1 MSIVLNVC
9 VVAMT
14 VIFPLLQSEH
24 SQNLL
29 FTTGSRDT
37 SAPAL
42 LLMPPNDNGGAT
54 CTSPGITTD
63 IYHPFTQS
71 KIYTVSDQ
79 HRTLYAYDYQTKTF
93 VNQSGDYNQD
103 GYRANQSDDFNTSE
117 NLNFNQSHYL
127 KTKGS
132 NYSGIFNLELDN
144 PLVTASE
151 LELNNFDTT
160 ADLKNYATVNVLEPQ
175 QISYN
180 IGTESV
186 DADEPL
192 KNTELNLE
200 ESSVITEIENP
211 NFSKNIENQKVDFNI
226 ELLTNDENFNN
237 LFATFKNQKDEL
249 IDLNKQ
255 IQASEA
261 IEMSLV
267 CEEEVPSQWVD
278 VMALATSQNS
288 TDLYEPLNENPLS
301 AIPTAIQSYIDIKS
315 PKNYELFNN
324 YNFEN
329 EKEIEGVINDT
340 IKEINA
346 KEFLEEKTTNTNENL
361 LKNLTAEANIC
372 SCIDCKCGPENS
384 CNQDDSCYVKDK
396 SMKIDKGCCNKTV
409 SCNCSGKN
417 DTQCCVMVCLKSL
430 DQLRHVLSLAN
441 KCCSLQSLTM
451 GFNTEC
457 CKK

>member
-1 MSIVLNVC
+1 
-9 VVAMT
+9 MT
-14 VIFPLLQSEH
+14 VIFPLIHSDQS
-24 SQNLL
+24 QNNLL
-29 FTTGSRDT
+29 FTGPPTTDTPTIGHAPPMLLLASSHDT
-37 SAPAL
+37 SSASGHAHF
-42 LLMPPNDNGGAT
+42 N
-54 CTSPGITTD
+54 TSNA
-63 IYHPFTQS
+63 IYPQFTQS
-71 KIYTVSDQ
+71 KIYTVSDE
-79 HRTLYAYDYQTKTF
+79 HRTMYTYDYQTKTF
-93 VNQSGDYNQD
+93 VQSGEEYSSQHFD
-103 GYRANQSDDFNTSE
+103 QSD
-117 NLNFNQSHYL
+117 YL
-127 KTKGS
+127 EKTKGS
-132 NYSGIFNLELDN
+132 KFNYPGIFSLNVDN
-144 PLVTASE
+144 PVMTASE

-192 KNTELNLE
+192 KNTESMNLE
-200 ESSVITEIENP
+200 ESSIITEIENP
-211 NFSKNIENQKVDFNI
+211 NLNLFDTKNLENQKVDFNI
-226 ELLTNDENFNN
+226 ELLANDENFNK
-237 LFATFKNQKDEL
+237 LFSSPPHEKEEL
-249 IDLNKQ
+249 VDLNKQ
-255 IQASEA
+255 IRASEA

-267 CEEEVPSQWVD
+267 CEEEIPSQWID
-278 VMALATSQNS
+278 VMSLATSQNTS
-288 TDLYEPLNENPLS
+288 DLYEPLNENPLS

-315 PKNYELFNN
+315 PKNYNN
-324 YNFEN
+324 EFFMLDNNFES

-346 KEFLEEKTTNTNENL
+346 QKDYFEEKTRNTNENL

-384 CNQDDSCYVKDK
+384 CNQDDSCYVKVTK
-396 SMKIDKGCCNKTV
+396 PKEKNCCSKNI
-409 SCNCSGKN
+409 SCSCSGKM

-451 GFNTEC
+451 GFNAETC